1 MKMAEDRKRPR
12 YQDPTVA
19 SKLKARRPRPHPPP
33 FQKAFSTHV
42 PNKSHQHPHHQ
53 STSSMHQQQSYNH
66 FSKPN
71 NVTNQDYF
79 SKHQVHRNQLTTIT
93 TSTVST
99 TTYSKSY
106 QYQQEPKFIKHNK
119 DVLIMQL
126 PTSDSGQAWS
136 WSSPSPR
143 SMEGTTFDFSMIL
156 MVTCKIVLD
165 TFRAF
170 TILGQTPPFNIFDF
184 TKKIG
189 Q

>member
-1 MKMAEDRKRPR
+1 MAEDRKRPR

-33 FQKAFSTHV
+33 FQKPLSTQV
-42 PNKSHQHPHHQ
+42 PNKSHHHHPHHQ
-53 STSSMHQQQSYNH
+53 STSSMHQQHSFNH

-71 NVTNQDYF
+71 NVANQDHF

-143 SMEGTTFDFSMIL
+143 SMEGTFDFFLIL

>member
-1 MKMAEDRKRPR
+1 MAEDRKRPR

-33 FQKAFSTHV
+33 FQKPLSTQV
-42 PNKSHQHPHHQ
+42 PNKSHHHPHHQ
-53 STSSMHQQQSYNH
+53 STSSVHHQQHSFNH
-66 FSKPN
+66 FSKST
-71 NVTNQDYF
+71 NVPNQDHF

-136 WSSPSPR
+136 WCSERQTRNASQTTTCRPRIAQRDSASSAARKSGKSERATPVAAVAA
-143 SMEGTTFDFSMIL
+143 TTPDPL
-156 MVTCKIVLD
+156 
-165 TFRAF
+165 RY
-170 TILGQTPPFNIFDF
+170 
-184 TKKIG
+184 
-189 Q
+189 

>member
-143 SMEGTTFDFSMIL
+143 SMEGTTFDFLNDIDGDMQNCIGHISCIH
-156 MVTCKIVLD
+156 
-165 TFRAF
+165 
-170 TILGQTPPFNIFDF
+170 NIGSNASFQYF
-184 TKKIG
+184 WFHEKK
-189 Q
+189 

>member
-33 FQKAFSTHV
+33 FQKPLSTQV
-42 PNKSHQHPHHQ
+42 PNKSHHHHPHHQ
-53 STSSMHQQQSYNH
+53 STSSMYQQQHSFNH

-71 NVTNQDYF
+71 NVANQDHF

-143 SMEGTTFDFSMIL
+143 SMEGTFDFFEWYWWWHAKLYWTHFVHSQYWVKRL
-156 MVTCKIVLD
+156 LS
-165 TFRAF
+165 
-170 TILGQTPPFNIFDF
+170 IFLISR
-184 TKKIG
+184 KK
-189 Q
+189 